1 MLETERQDE
10 KKFLSLGRDSVFKY
24 LFKNEKTRGWFEEI
38 IRKKF
43 HFNLEGFKL
52 LDNELNTGNHRKDY
66 RLDLCLQKE
75 NEIVIIEMNQEY
87 SSCIEVK
94 SYQYLYRVAGMRY
107 AQGENYHKK
116 KTTLIL
122 WNCFRNKKY
131 PKMKTAK
138 YEFVD
143 QKSGSLIQ
151 DIQSF
156 ELYLPNFK
164 EACYDKEEVDVSLS
178 LFTCK
183 SYEEMRKKTKN
194 PKDLKIIK
202 ELEELSM
209 WEIDG
214 LTEEDWENVRRK
226 TENSIREEA
235 YENGLKKGERR
246 GEKIGEKIGEKKGT
260 YEAKVKMAKSLLE
273 DENQF
278 SNEFISKHT
287 KLSIQEIEKIKSTI
301 QI

>member
-1 MLETERQDE
+1 MVEEIIE
-10 KKFLSLGRDSVFKY
+10 KKFHLDLR
-24 LFKNEKTRGWFEEI
+24 EFE
-38 IRKKF
+38 
-43 HFNLEGFKL
+43 L

-66 RLDLCLQKE
+66 RLDLFLRKG
-75 NEIVIIEMNQEY
+75 NEIIIIEMNQTDTSGVEA
-87 SSCIEVK
+87 K

-107 AQGENYHKK
+107 AQGEEYTRT

-131 PKMKTAK
+131 PQMKTAQ

-143 QKSGSLIQ
+143 QKSGAMIQ

-156 ELYLPNFK
+156 ELYLPNYK
-164 EACYDKEEVDVSLS
+164 EAWYDKDETDVSLS
-178 LFTCK
+178 LFSCH
-183 SYEEMRKKTKN
+183 SYEEMRQKTTN

-209 WEIDG
+209 WELDG

-226 TENSIREEA
+226 TENTIRKAA
-235 YENGLKKGERR
+235 YQDGLKKGSR
-246 GEKIGEKIGEKKGT
+246 KGLREGRNKGRKEGRNEGI
-260 YEAKVKMAKSLLE
+260 YQARIKMAKSLLE
-273 DENQF
+273 DKSQF

-287 KLSIQEIEKIKSTI
+287 NLSIQEIEKIKRQESEPTEKRFRKMR
-301 QI
+301 QDF